1 MGAMTTTT
9 GDETMSNE
17 TTAPAPKRHYFGP
30 GFSMIVGPFHVVTDA
45 EGYAD
50 LTAIPLLPELM
61 IHETVPPIAAEAPVD
76 AAPVEE
82 VTAKKTKAAKAE
94 ATTAPVEEA

>member
-1 MGAMTTTT
+1 MTTSTA
-9 GDETMSNE
+9 DETMSDE

-30 GFSMIVGPFHVVTDA
+30 GFSMTVGPFHVVTDA

-50 LTAIPLLPELM
+50 LTGIPLLPELM
-61 IHETVPPIAAEAPVD
+61 VHETVPPVAAEEPVE

-82 VTAKKTKAAKAE
+82 VPAKKGKAAKAE